1 MTRLNALRSLGVFGV
16 IGAVGGT
23 IFTVIILAV
32 IVVAMAVTADWPYE
46 ARLLPRVI
54 GVPAALLCVALLVMD
69 VARLVRGGPQKARA
83 QIMDMQ
89 ADTDMPLP
97 EVAQRAA
104 AMFAWVLG
112 LFAAVVLVGFLISI
126 PVFIFL
132 YLMIQGRETLRTSI
146 IAGIAMLVFTVVT
159 FHYLLRVSWLPGVF
173 PLPQEHVIEWLNA
186 LRPLLRMGG

>member
-1 MTRLNALRSLGVFGV
+1 MTRLNALRAGGIFGA
-16 IGAVGGT
+16 IGAVGG
-23 IFTVIILAV
+23 IVFTAFILAV

-54 GVPAALLCVALLVMD
+54 GVPAALLCVALLALD

-97 EVAQRAA
+97 EVAQRAG
-104 AMFAWVLG
+104 AMFGWVFG
-112 LFAAVVLVGFLISI
+112 LFAAVWLVGFLITI

-132 YLMIQGRETLRTSI
+132 YLMVQGKESVRTSI
-146 IAGIAMLVFTVVT
+146 IAGVAMLLFTVVT
-159 FHYLLRVSWLPGVF
+159 FHFLLRVSWLPGVF
-173 PLPQEHVIEWLNA
+173 PLPQEYVIEWLNA
-186 LRPLLRMGG
+186 LRPWLRMGG